1 MQKGLLSALT
11 ETWGLKPAELHQLR
25 LLGER
30 LFDSL
35 SEGLSAIASQPVS
48 VDQLKLELES
58 SGDFFA
64 QPKPYHFTSLGFSDE
79 PAIILKV
86 DLALACTI
94 IRAAVGG
101 DVAGLAAA
109 AESPALTPIESRV
122 LARVAPE
129 VFVGAVERVLSALFA
144 GREGLHVLF
153 SSEGATAAAESG
165 AGSEQLVVA
174 SVKCAIAGA
183 SAKLA
188 FAIPLPIVIQAR
200 DRLALPR
207 QERRP
212 VERGADKVRNAL
224 LGARIELSAVLGS
237 LAMSLGEVRSLGPGS
252 VVLVQKL
259 GHDIPRVAL
268 RCNDHALFF
277 GTVVED
283 AGWYRFLVQPIL
295 MEESTDGDTGTT
307 KAG

>member
-1 MQKGLLSALT
+1 MHKGLLSALS

-30 LFDSL
+30 LFDDL
-35 SEGLSAIASQPVS
+35 SEGLSAIAGHPVS
-48 VDQLKLELES
+48 VEQQKLELES

-79 PAIILKV
+79 PAIILKI
-86 DLALACTI
+86 DLALASVI
-94 IRAAVGG
+94 IKAAVGG
-101 DVAGLAAA
+101 DVASLAAA
-109 AESPALTPIESRV
+109 ADSPALTPIESRV

-129 VFVGAVERVLSALFA
+129 VFIGAVERVLSGLFA
-144 GREGLHVLF
+144 NREGLHVLF

-174 SVKCAIAGA
+174 SVKCTIAGA

-200 DRLALPR
+200 DRLAPPR

-212 VERGADKVRNAL
+212 VERGTNQVRNAL
-224 LGARIELSAVLGS
+224 LGARMELSAVLGS

-252 VVLVQKL
+252 VVLIQKL
-259 GHDIPRVAL
+259 GRDIPRVAL
-268 RCNDHALFF
+268 RCNDRVLFF